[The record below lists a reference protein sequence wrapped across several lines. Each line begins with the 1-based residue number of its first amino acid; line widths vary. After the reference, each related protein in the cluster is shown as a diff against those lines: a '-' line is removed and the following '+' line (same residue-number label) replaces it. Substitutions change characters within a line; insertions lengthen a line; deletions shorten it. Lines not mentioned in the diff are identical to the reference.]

1 MSSCW
6 IRHLLPVSV
15 VAVATGCA
23 SMSGQPAAA
32 VKPAAAATAVTAAA
46 PTTAAADSDI
56 QCHNEKLTGSRLS
69 TRVCLT
75 RAQREARA
83 AEAQAQR
90 DKMSL
95 PSPISCGQANQMGC
109 PH

>member
-1 MSSCW
+1 VSFRW
-6 IRHLLPVSV
+6 ICHLLPALVV
-15 VAVATGCA
+15 VAAAGCA
-23 SMSGQPAAA
+23 STPSQPAPPMSTASLA
-32 VKPAAAATAVTAAA
+32 TPAKAAA
-46 PTTAAADSDI
+46 PATAAADSDI

-95 PSPISCGQANQMGC
+95 PGAISCGQANQMGC

>member
-1 MSSCW
+1 MSNSW
-6 IRHLLPVSV
+6 IRHLLPVLVV
-15 VAVATGCA
+15 VAAAGCA
-23 SMSGQPAAA
+23 STPVQPAAP
-32 VKPAAAATAVTAAA
+32 VKPATVATAVTAAA
-46 PTTAAADSDI
+46 PATAAADSDI

-69 TRVCLT
+69 TRVCLS

-95 PSPISCGQANQMGC
+95 PSAISCGQANQMGC